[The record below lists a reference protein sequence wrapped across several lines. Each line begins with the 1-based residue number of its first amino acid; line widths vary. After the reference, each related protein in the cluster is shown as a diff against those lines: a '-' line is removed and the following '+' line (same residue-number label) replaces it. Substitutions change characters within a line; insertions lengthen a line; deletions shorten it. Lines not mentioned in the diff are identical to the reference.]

1 MTKAFLA
8 IYLLAANVL
17 AFAMF
22 GIDKAAA
29 RAGRRR
35 IPEKRLFA
43 VSLLGGAPGAW
54 AGMKKWRHKTLHNS
68 FRFGVPLLI
77 VIDAIWV
84 YAVLKMI

>member
-1 MTKAFLA
+1 MTYAFLA
-8 IYLLAANVL
+8 IYLLLANLL

-22 GIDKAAA
+22 GIDKSAA

-54 AGMKKWRHKTLHNS
+54 AGMKTWRHKTLHNS
-68 FRFGVPLLI
+68 FRLGIPLLI
-77 VIDAIWV
+77 VVDAIWV
-84 YAVLKMI
+84 YALLKWL

>member
-1 MTKAFLA
+1 MTSAFLA
-8 IYLLAANVL
+8 IYLLLANLL

-54 AGMKKWRHKTLHNS
+54 AGMKAWRHKTLHAS
-68 FRFGVPLLI
+68 FRLGIPLLI
-77 VIDAIWV
+77 VVDAIWV
-84 YAVLKMI
+84 YAVLKWL